1 VLHILLAWSPVILIA
16 VLAIGFRRSAL
27 DLGVAGLAWCLMLA
41 PVAFDT
47 PFKLVLLALVD
58 GFLTTLPLLLVV
70 YGGILLSALLVETG
84 SLSRLARWLT
94 GATKNSWDR
103 LALLTMGMGNTLEG
117 AGIIAEPV
125 AAPVLRAS
133 GLSPSTSA
141 ALSIIG
147 YSGLMT
153 LALGGVIITVMVNVT
168 GYPAAILARYVAVL
182 SIPATVMMAWLIPY
196 YAGQPRDLFR
206 KLPYLTLMGLI
217 PGVTALGTV
226 MLAGYQIAAM
236 MGGIVVTIVIV
247 APRIRE
253 LKPDRVILR
262 DMAPFLVMGGGLLTA
277 NLLPVYR
284 DWVRTVLVWTVEV
297 VPGHVVYFRP
307 LSDAYLYLL
316 AAFVAGYLLLECD
329 GTLIGFFRKGT
340 IQGYKTLVAM
350 ALFGS
355 MGQVISFTGAT
366 AGMGSVNAAKNIPA
380 ILADSMAGA
389 GFLYP
394 VLVPVLG
401 WVGTFLTGY
410 GVASIMLFAVLQ
422 KGIALRLGVSPELLI
437 AGLAV
442 GASLGSISSPFK
454 IAFAASLSD
463 AGGMEGD
470 ILRSTIP
477 LGILVCL
484 ALGVVLYLM
493 V

>member
-1 VLHILLAWSPVILIA
+1 
-16 VLAIGFRRSAL
+16 
-27 DLGVAGLAWCLMLA
+27 
-41 PVAFDT
+41 
-47 PFKLVLLALVD
+47 
-58 GFLTTLPLLLVV
+58 
-70 YGGILLSALLVETG
+70 
-84 SLSRLARWLT
+84 
-94 GATKNSWDR
+94 
-103 LALLTMGMGNTLEG
+103 
-117 AGIIAEPV
+117 
-125 AAPVLRAS
+125 
-133 GLSPSTSA
+133 
-141 ALSIIG
+141 
-147 YSGLMT
+147 
-153 LALGGVIITVMVNVT
+153 
-168 GYPAAILARYVAVL
+168 
-182 SIPATVMMAWLIPY
+182 
-196 YAGQPRDLFR
+196 
-206 KLPYLTLMGLI
+206 
-217 PGVTALGTV
+217 VTALGTV
-226 MLAGYQIAAM
+226 ILAGHQIAAM

-247 APRIRE
+247 APRIKE
-253 LKPDRVILR
+253 LKLDRVILK

-329 GTLIGFFRKGT
+329 GTLMDFLRKGT
-340 IQGYKTLVAM
+340 VQGYRPLVAM

-366 AGMGSVNAAKNIPA
+366 AGMSSVNAAKNIPA

-463 AGGMEGD
+463 AAGMEGD

-477 LGILVCL
+477 LGIIVCL